1 LNFKTAGT
9 DFHLRRTT
17 VRRRILS
24 AIAVLFITTNII
36 YAEDEKKLGVSFD
49 LTYTTKWLSKG
60 IEAYGSKG
68 GLFKTVDVDFW
79 QSGWGIRVT
88 HRNAIPEGGYVDA
101 ERFDFRPYFRGSI
114 FDDTSLFTVFD
125 LSVEYEYYPG
135 LSRYKANTTYE
146 WINSFTWPNLLPW
159 GFVPTYILHYEYP
172 AFSNKANRKNDGG
185 VNRFILGHDINV
197 PDLQNPLK
205 ATWEIAHYDGLAN
218 RGSEWAYYT
227 FGLAGRVDVNKNL
240 AFVPGIYHQTTMD
253 KSISKHKD
261 ITYAMFS
268 MKYKF

>member
-1 LNFKTAGT
+1 MRKSI
-9 DFHLRRTT
+9 
-17 VRRRILS
+17 VS
-24 AIAVLFITTNII
+24 AVAVLFIAANVV
-36 YAEDEKKLGVSFD
+36 YAEDENEKKLGVSFD

-68 GLFKTVDVDFW
+68 GLFKTIDVDFW
-79 QSGWGIRVT
+79 QSGWGLRIT
-88 HRNAIPEGGYVDA
+88 HRNAIPENGYVDA
-101 ERFDFRPYFRGSI
+101 RRFDFRPYFKGSI
-114 FDDTSLFTVFD
+114 LEDTSFYTVFD
-125 LSVEYEYYPG
+125 LSVEFEYYTG
-135 LSRYKANTTYE
+135 LSPNKANTTYE
-146 WINSFTWPNLLPW
+146 WINSFSWPKLLPW

-172 AFSNKANRKNDGG
+172 AFSHKANRKNAGG

-197 PDLQNPLK
+197 PDLPNPLK

-227 FGLAGRVDVNKNL
+227 FGLSGRVDINKNL

-253 KSISKHKD
+253 KSISRHKD